1 MSAAVEL
8 VALNFIIC
16 DNRLLLHASLGF
28 STVTRWRPPFVVLI
42 SGVKAIAISILMT
55 SK

>member
-8 VALNFIIC
+8 VSLNFIC